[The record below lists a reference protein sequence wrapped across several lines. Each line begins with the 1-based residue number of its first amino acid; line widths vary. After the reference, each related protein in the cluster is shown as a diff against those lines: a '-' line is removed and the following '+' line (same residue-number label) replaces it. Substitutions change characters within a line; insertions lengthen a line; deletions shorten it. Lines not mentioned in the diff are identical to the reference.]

1 MRLRPTMTAAQYRE
15 MLLRRVPEDA
25 VQCAIVE
32 WLATLPPPPLGP
44 YWTAVNPVPGKLTK
58 AQAGRVK
65 RLGLRAGA
73 PDIFILWH
81 GRFGGAECK
90 RPKGGRIGDAQPAAH
105 AEIIAA
111 GGFVAV
117 VRSLSEFL
125 AWLQEVW
132 PDEMAAI
139 WPRIPRV
146 FPWWEKPA

>member
-1 MRLRPTMTAAQYRE
+1 MRPRPSMTAAQYRD

-44 YWTAVNPVPGKLTK
+44 YWTAVNPVPAKSK
-58 AQAGRVK
+58 AAAGRSK

-90 RPKGGRIGDAQPAAH
+90 RPKGGRMGKGQPEAH
-105 AEIIAA
+105 TEIRAA
-111 GGFVAV
+111 GGVVAV
-117 VRSLSEFL
+117 VRSLSEFVT
-125 AWLQEVW
+125 WLMDTW
-132 PDEMAAI
+132 PEGCGAI
-139 WPRIPRV
+139 WPKVPRV
-146 FPWWEKPA
+146 FPWWERPA